1 MRQSGI
7 VASMCIYALDHH
19 VDRLAEDHALA
30 SDLGARISDM
40 TLVERVLPV
49 ETNIVIFDLADAAPS
64 AAQLVTKLEADG
76 LVVGKFGERRLR
88 IVTHLDVNPIA
99 GDHLIDR
106 LSHYIDA

>member
-1 MRQSGI
+1 
-7 VASMCIYALDHH
+7 
-19 VDRLAEDHALA
+19 
-30 SDLGARISDM
+30 M

-64 AAQLVTKLEADG
+64 AAQLVTELEADG
-76 LVVGKFGERRLR
+76 LVVSKFGERRLR